1 MLSYLAAQVQ
11 QAFGAPLCTVLSL
24 SAVAIALAYALFARP
39 AMRQLSGLG
48 FSDGV
53 RGFLL
58 ALLAASALLA
68 VENYRATDYYRYGTY
83 LNAYEFFHYYLGSK
97 YQGELG
103 STRLYAA
110 ALIADDETGRKWNHS
125 SGTIRD
131 LATGGN
137 IKADDVLKNR
147 DAVKQHF
154 TPERW
159 ETFKKDVVWLK
170 KRMVDSRWAG
180 VLKDK
185 GYNGTP
191 VWGMVVGTLFTNRVS
206 TDSDAGMMCLALL
219 DPLLILLAFAAVV
232 WAFGPRAALFMIVLL
247 GTNYMMKWWHM
258 KGALLRT
265 DYAVCML
272 FCACFLK
279 KRWYATA
286 GVFLAWSALSR
297 IFPAVLLF
305 GPGARLMMQTL
316 RFGAAELL
324 PQLRP
329 RIDALLKRPASPR
342 GRRAAR
348 AAVFFGAVLVVWC
361 MYRFLFF
368 AVVPWL
374 TSPDHAVGA
383 LLHPSDVGIL
393 GQEAVF
399 VGWAAWGALG
409 CALAALAGRGLWTGR
424 IDRRW
429 LSFFVAFGVTVGS
442 LAALSGLW
450 WHGTG
455 VWPEYTQKI
464 AQHNAGISEWRVGFK
479 YVFMGQWQS
488 AAPSAAQTQAVQNL
502 APVLNTALYNQ
513 RLVGW
518 WSIQM
523 LVLVLSLAGAV
534 GLKDHRAFILG
545 FVPLF
550 FLVSPTYYY
559 YVMLLLPL
567 LFFAERLDEPRYAA
581 GLAMMFLTG
590 LSGYGLYSVWKQG
603 YPTYYWLSVQVMAM
617 SLHMLVLALTE
628 GVEGMMRARQ
638 IPSSPEPI

>member
-1 MLSYLAAQVQ
+1 MLPYLAARVQ
-11 QAFGAPLCTVLSL
+11 MAFGASLCAVLAL
-24 SAVAIALAYALFARP
+24 SAVALALAYALAARP
-39 AMRQLSGLG
+39 SLRALAGRDLV
-48 FSDGV
+48 DGA

-58 ALLAASALLA
+58 ALLAVTALLA
-68 VENYRATDYYRYGTY
+68 VENYRTTDYYRYGTY
-83 LNAYEFFHYYLGSK
+83 INAYEFFHYYLGSK

-103 STRLYAA
+103 SMRLYEA

-131 LATGGN
+131 LATGGYV
-137 IKADDVLKNR
+137 KAEDVLKNR
-147 DAVKQHF
+147 DGVKQRF
-154 TPERW
+154 SPERW
-159 ETFKKDVVWLK
+159 EAFKKDVVWFK
-170 KRMVDSRWAG
+170 SRMVDTRWAG
-180 VLKDK
+180 VLRDK

-191 VWGMVVGTLFTNRVS
+191 VWGMVVGTLFTNRIS
-206 TDSDAGMMCLALL
+206 TGSDAGMMCLAML
-219 DPLLILLAFAAVV
+219 DPVLILLAFAAVV

-286 GVFLAWSALSR
+286 GAFLAWASLSR

-316 RFGAAELL
+316 RFGAGE
-324 PQLRP
+324 LRP
-329 RIDALLKRPASPR
+329 RFAALLERPASPR
-342 GRRAAR
+342 GRRMAR
-348 AAVFFGAVLVVWC
+348 AGALLGSVFAVWC

-368 AVVPWL
+368 ALVPWL
-374 TSPDHAVGA
+374 ASPDHAVQSLLYPSGA
-383 LLHPSDVGIL
+383 GIL
-393 GQEAVF
+393 GQEAILI
-399 VGWAAWGALG
+399 GWAMWGALG
-409 CALAALAGRGLWTGR
+409 CALAALAGKGLWTGR

-429 LSFFVAFGVTVGS
+429 LSFFAAFGVTAGS
-442 LAALSGLW
+442 LVAVSGLW
-450 WHGTG
+450 WRGSD
-455 VWPEYTQKI
+455 VWPEYTRKI
-464 AQHNAGISEWRVGFK
+464 ELHNKGISEWRVGFK
-479 YVFMGQWQS
+479 YIFMGQWQT
-488 AAPSAAQTQAVQNL
+488 AAVPPATTSQAP
-502 APVLNTALYNQ
+502 APVLNTTLYDQ
-513 RLVGW
+513 RLPRW
-518 WSIQM
+518 WTVQ
-523 LVLVLSLAGAV
+523 LVVLVLSLVAAA

-581 GLAMMFLTG
+581 GLALMFLTG
-590 LSGYGLYSVWKQG
+590 LSGYGLYAVWRQG

-617 SLHMLVLALTE
+617 SLYMLALAYGE
-628 GVEGMMRARQ
+628 GVEGALRPRQ
-638 IPSSPEPI
+638 SPSSPEPI